1 MSREMSEQW
10 QLDLIKKEYWRFSM
24 FEDLLKKSLSHLG
37 IFYCLQKKLL
47 IFFPLKIQIRAKFR
61 LISGSSLNFT
71 YFLNFSF

>member
-1 MSREMSEQW
+1 
-10 QLDLIKKEYWRFSM
+10 M
-24 FEDLLKKSLSHLG
+24 FEGLLNKSLSHLG
-37 IFYCLQKKLL
+37 IFYCLQEKLL

>member
-1 MSREMSEQW
+1 
-10 QLDLIKKEYWRFSM
+10 M
-24 FEDLLKKSLSHLG
+24 FEDLLNKSLSHLS
-37 IFYCLQKKLL
+37 IFYCLQEKLL